1 MSPLPSA
8 EAHGAARPGPHGV
21 CGHRRRDTRR
31 WIPGK
36 SRVTGFRHDT
46 QGHTTALPQ
55 PHPGDSGSEPP
66 APQSSSQTHNT
77 HTHTLPQPALQF
89 RLRHTHTHSHSHTL
103 LPSIQSD
110 FGGQHRAGGFPQTP
124 HLGVHP
130 WLQGPLSLCP
140 PWVPLP
146 GPSFPLGQPRS
157 PLLPSA
163 LTPSLSFRFPLF
175 SVLPQSLSP
184 QILKFLLLISHFQ
197 CLFRLSVSPASF
209 SIFLSLNLS
218 LSYSLHL
225 CGEPLTPRVSLLDVL
240 TLSML

>member
-110 FGGQHRAGGFPQTP
+110 FGGQHRAGGFP
-124 HLGVHP
+124 
-130 WLQGPLSLCP
+130 PLSVCTLGSRDPSASARLGCP
-140 PWVPLP
+140 CPAPPFLWGSLAPLSSPLP
-146 GPSFPLGQPRS
+146 SPRLSPFVFPSSLCS
-157 PLLPSA
+157 LSLSLLR
-163 LTPSLSFRFPLF
+163 SLSFSSSSLTF
-175 SVLPQSLSP
+175 SVSSVCQ
-184 QILKFLLLISHFQ
+184 FLLPP
-197 CLFRLSVSPASF
+197 SPSF
-209 SIFLSLNLS
+209 FL
-218 LSYSLHL
+218 
-225 CGEPLTPRVSLLDVL
+225 
-240 TLSML
+240 

>member
-1 MSPLPSA
+1 MT
-8 EAHGAARPGPHGV
+8 HKG
-21 CGHRRRDTRR
+21 T
-31 WIPGK
+31 
-36 SRVTGFRHDT
+36 
-46 QGHTTALPQ
+46 PQ
-55 PHPGDSGSEPP
+55 PYPSHTLGTRDQSPRPP
-66 APQSSSQTHNT
+66 RAAHRHT
-77 HTHTLPQPALQF
+77 THTLILCLNQPCSSDCD
-89 RLRHTHTHSHSHTL
+89 THTHSHSHTL